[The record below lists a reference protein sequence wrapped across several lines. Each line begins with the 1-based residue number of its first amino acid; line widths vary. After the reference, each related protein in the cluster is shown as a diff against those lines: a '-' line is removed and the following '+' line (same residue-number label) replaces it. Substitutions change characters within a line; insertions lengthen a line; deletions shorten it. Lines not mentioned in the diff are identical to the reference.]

1 MCLLFIILSP
11 LALAQAQNLSPVFRD
26 MILLKPACFTMGSE
40 EYIAEE
46 PEHKV
51 CLNSFYLDRFETTQ
65 EQFIKIMGFN
75 PSHFRGKNL
84 PVENVTWPEAEN
96 YCRKLKLR
104 LPTEAEWEYAAR
116 AESGSSYSWGWD
128 MDGSYG
134 WSVDDSKGTTHPI
147 GKKKANKLGFYDLN
161 GNVWEWV
168 ADWYHP
174 AYYET
179 ISEKEAVENPLGPL
193 TGQFIIVR
201 GGSFADGPF
210 FLRSAS
216 RYWYSPDIR
225 NRDIGFRCAGNPE
238 EIIVKTGSE
247 K

>member
-1 MCLLFIILSP
+1 
-11 LALAQAQNLSPVFRD
+11 
-26 MILLKPACFTMGSE
+26 MGSE

-46 PEHKV
+46 PAHKV

-65 EQFIKIMGFN
+65 EQFEKIMGFN
-75 PSHFRGKNL
+75 PSYFRGKNL
-84 PVENVTWPEAEN
+84 PVESVTWPEAES

-116 AESGSSYSWGWD
+116 AESESSYSWGWD
-128 MDGSYG
+128 MDTTRG
-134 WSVDDSKGTTHPI
+134 WSGDNSKGTTHPV
-147 GKKKANKLGFYDLN
+147 GDKKSNKLGFHDLN

-168 ADWYHP
+168 ADWYRP
-174 AYYET
+174 EYFET
-179 ISEKEAVENPLGPL
+179 IAEKEPVENPSGPL
-193 TGQFIIVR
+193 TGQFIVVR
-201 GGSFADGPF
+201 GGSFADDPF

-216 RYWYSPDIR
+216 RYWYQPDIK

-238 EIIVKTGSE
+238 EVIVKTGSE